1 MNVAELNVASTP
13 EADARVEDIRQA
25 LQDLY
30 ASLGAPV
37 PVTVTNVQI
46 RCDAAGCDATGPA
59 ADTVA
64 AALEAAVAADW
75 RHLPDG
81 QDRCPAC
88 ATPPTTESETT
99 P

>member
-37 PVTVTNVQI
+37 PVTVTSVHI
-46 RCDAAGCDATGPA
+46 RCDAAGCDAMGPA
-59 ADTVA
+59 AVSVA
-64 AALEAAVAADW
+64 AALVAAVAAGW

-81 QDRCPAC
+81 QDQCPEC
-88 ATPPTTESETT
+88 ATPTTTESET